1 MKTWIAKLLGLTS
14 AVWNF
19 FWPVLRELMA
29 SGAAALL
36 PAALE
41 IVRSLAK
48 ENLSGEQKFSAAVD
62 RLRSQAVEYGIDAGV
77 SVLRFAVESAVQKMK
92 AEE

>member
-29 SGAAALL
+29 SGAEALL
-36 PAALE
+36 PVALE

-48 ENLSGEQKFSAAVD
+48 ADLSGEQKFTTAVD